1 MVIRNKEYYNQLDA
15 EVKNDLRT
23 LNYHIRQAERYKH
36 IHELTKDGTTIF
48 IVMQGLNSENRI
60 WFGCFTK

>member
-36 IHELTKDGTTIF
+36 IHELTKGQIGRAH
-48 IVMQGLNSENRI
+48 V
-60 WFGCFTK
+60 

>member
-23 LNYHIRQAERYKH
+23 LNYHRPKGIS
-36 IHELTKDGTTIF
+36 IF
-48 IVMQGLNSENRI
+48 TNLQKGVLDYML
-60 WFGCFTK
+60 

>member
-36 IHELTKDGTTIF
+36 IHELTKGRS
-48 IVMQGLNSENRI
+48 GLYALIHKWAERNNHSL
-60 WFGCFTK
+60 